1 MASVSA
7 AAAAPYRVV
16 LLTSLTSPEPGI
28 MLVGGGGMGNRDEIR
43 YANGSRR
50 KANSSPSIARE
61 GGAFVTGSI
70 KAPRGRKVQVIPG
83 WTNKGTALFARTGIG
98 RAIVGLSVREPS

>member
-7 AAAAPYRVV
+7 AAAEPYRVV
-16 LLTSLTSPEPGI
+16 FLTSLTSPETGF
-28 MLVGGGGMGNRDEIR
+28 MLVRGGGMGNRHEIR
-43 YANGSRR
+43 CAKGRRR
-50 KANSSPSIARE
+50 KANSSPSIDRE

-70 KAPRGRKVQVIPG
+70 KAPRGRKVLVIPG
-83 WTNKGTALFARTGIG
+83 WTNKGTALFVRTVIG